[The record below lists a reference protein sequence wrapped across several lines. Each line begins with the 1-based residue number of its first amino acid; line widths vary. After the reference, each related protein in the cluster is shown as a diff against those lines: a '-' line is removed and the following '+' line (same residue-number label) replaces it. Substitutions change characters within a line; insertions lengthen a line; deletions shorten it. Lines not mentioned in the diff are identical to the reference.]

1 MKMLDAYLLH
11 VKSRKQMKD
20 IKVRLQE
27 YIDFTNA
34 TKRFS
39 DAGFYEELL
48 DYIQRLEKQG
58 E

>member
-1 MKMLDAYLLH
+1 MLDAYLLH